1 MAAYQFLSP
10 EWTEEARKVRAEF
23 ADRAPAAPPV
33 PMRMN
38 LVVNEVPFGDGPLDA
53 HLDTTSGEIVL
64 EAGHLDPADL
74 KVSIDYVTAK
84 AILVEGNPQ
93 AGMQAFMAG
102 RIKVEGDM
110 SKLLALQATPTDP
123 VHVEMAVRMRD
134 ITE

>member
-10 EWTEEARKVRAEF
+10 EWTEEARKLRAEF
-23 ADRAPAAPPV
+23 AGRAPAAPV

-64 EAGHLDPADL
+64 DTGHLDPADL
-74 KVSIDYVTAK
+74 KVTIDYVTAK

-102 RIKVEGDM
+102 RIKVEGDL
-110 SKLLALQATPTDP
+110 SKLLALQAAPADP
-123 VHVEMAVRMRD
+123 AHAELATRMRE

>member
-10 EWTEEARKVRAEF
+10 EWTEEARKLRAEF
-23 ADRAPAAPPV
+23 AGRAPAAPV

-53 HLDTTSGEIVL
+53 HLDTTSGDIVL
-64 EAGHLDPADL
+64 ETGHLDPADL
-74 KVSIDYVTAK
+74 KVTIDYVTAK

-102 RIKVEGDM
+102 RIRVEGDM
-110 SKLLALQATPTDP
+110 SKLLALQAAPTDP
-123 VHVEMAVRMRD
+123 VHAELAIRMRE